1 MPIVGLL
8 NKADVYMLIAIKN
21 VVDES
26 IDDGRFTDCLVSQKY
41 DLVL

>member
-1 MPIVGLL
+1 MVGLL
-8 NKADVYMLIAIKN
+8 SKGDVYMLIAIKN

-26 IDDGRFTDCLVSQKY
+26 IDDGRFTDCLISQKY